1 MMYSNVT
8 GIQESTGLQLQGS
21 TVCHPLTIRVPDHQ
35 TFWAIAQGV
44 ILCKLPEQHELI
56 ASIASLDSKEAQVA
70 LADCCQMR
78 KHCERCRVPR

>member
-1 MMYSNVT
+1 MY
-8 GIQESTGLQLQGS
+8 
-21 TVCHPLTIRVPDHQ
+21 PLTIRVPDHQ

-44 ILCKLPEQHELI
+44 ILCKLPEKHELI
-56 ASIASLDSKEAQVA
+56 AAIASLDSKEAQVA